1 MVNKACVMIV
11 EADILVRHPLA
22 EYLRECGY
30 KVIETFNADEAR
42 QLLGGDLP
50 SVEIDIVL
58 ADANGAGKAGFA
70 FAAWTREN
78 HPGVEVLL
86 AGSIAGAAE
95 KAGDICKEG
104 PALTKPYDH
113 KQVLEHIHRLVA
125 ARDRHR
131 RGQNSPSS

>member
-1 MVNKACVMIV
+1 M
-11 EADILVRHPLA
+11 
-22 EYLRECGY
+22 
-30 KVIETFNADEAR
+30 
-42 QLLGGDLP
+42 
-50 SVEIDIVL
+50 L
-58 ADANGAGKAGFA
+58 ADADGGKAGFA
-70 FAAWTREN
+70 FAAWTREYY
-78 HPGVEVLL
+78 PGVEVLL

-131 RGQNSPSS
+131 RGQTRHRREGGAGDRVWDAKTKVHRSRCKLRRRSKCLKG